1 MKNDINATSSR
12 RSSTTAACSP
22 VRGRPSIARSC
33 SIISREVLRLLHVDL
48 EDENLLDTP
57 RRWAES
63 LITMTS
69 GYDFTD
75 VKKLTTLFRKA
86 CSAADEKCQN
96 LVVIGGTYK
105 TLCAHHILPFFGQF
119 IIGYIPDKMI
129 IGASKIPR
137 IVEVHMR
144 RLQSQEHLAHDV
156 ADTIEQILEPNG
168 IAVWMGGVHLC
179 MVMRGVEQ
187 ESSFMETNV
196 LRGAFLERRADAA
209 GVHVHR
215 EPARAAR
222 VTETC
227 VTIARRSRKLR
238 GSRCL
243 PDDGPSPLLSSRSP
257 SWAADSRTRSRAST
271 TGTSRDGRASTTS
284 PTCRCRRRR
293 AQAAQQFD
301 RPAAK

>member
-1 MKNDINATSSR
+1 MKNG
-12 RSSTTAACSP
+12 SSTDLTTLDHEIDAL
-22 VRGRPSIARSC
+22 VHDRGVLATPRPSVD
-33 SIISREVLRLLHVDL
+33 REQLQHHLREALRLLHVDL
-48 EDENLLDTP
+48 EDENVLDTP
-57 RRWAES
+57 KRWAES

-105 TLCAHHILPFFGQF
+105 TLCAHHILPFFGRF
-119 IIGYIPDKMI
+119 IVGYIPEKTI

-156 ADTIEQILEPNG
+156 ADTIAKILEPRG

-196 LRGAFLERRADAA
+196 LRGEFLNDEKTRQEFMSIVNR
-209 GVHVHR
+209 
-215 EPARAAR
+215 
-222 VTETC
+222 
-227 VTIARRSRKLR
+227 R
-238 GSRCL
+238 GSR
-243 PDDGPSPLLSSRSP
+243 S
-257 SWAADSRTRSRAST
+257 
-271 TGTSRDGRASTTS
+271 
-284 PTCRCRRRR
+284 
-293 AQAAQQFD
+293 
-301 RPAAK
+301 

>member
-1 MKNDINATSSR
+1 MNERSFSCQSLATVRPNRRSLAYTCPAMKN
-12 RSSTTAACSP
+12 SSTEVVLQAEVDAVLSDRGLLISP
-22 VRGRPSIARSC
+22 RPTVDPGKLEFHL
-33 SIISREVLRLLHVDL
+33 RETLKLLHVDL
-48 EDENLLDTP
+48 NDESLRDTP

-86 CSAADEKCQN
+86 CSQADEHCQN

-105 TLCAHHILPFFGQF
+105 TLCAHHILPFFGHF
-119 IIGYIPDKMI
+119 IVGYIPERMI

-156 ADTIEQILEPNG
+156 AETIQSILEPRG
-168 IAVWMGGVHLC
+168 LAVWMGGVHMC

-196 LRGAFLERRADAA
+196 LRGAILNDE
-209 GVHVHR
+209 
-215 EPARAAR
+215 
-222 VTETC
+222 
-227 VTIARRSRKLR
+227 
-238 GSRCL
+238 
-243 PDDGPSPLLSSRSP
+243 
-257 SWAADSRTRSRAST
+257 RTRHEFMSIVNRR
-271 TGTSRDGRASTTS
+271 GQRD
-284 PTCRCRRRR
+284 
-293 AQAAQQFD
+293 
-301 RPAAK
+301 

>member
-1 MKNDINATSSR
+1 MKSLTVPPSAEILLQDQGLLL
-12 RSSTTAACSP
+12 SP
-22 VRGRPSIARSC
+22 RPTVD
-33 SIISREVLRLLHVDL
+33 REKLQEHLRKALELLHVDL
-48 EDENLLDTP
+48 DNENVRDTP

-63 LITMTS
+63 LVAMTS

-86 CSAADEKCQN
+86 CSTADENCQN

-105 TLCAHHILPFFGQF
+105 TLCAHHILPFFGHF
-119 IIGYIPDKMI
+119 IIGYIPEKTI

-156 ADTIEQILEPNG
+156 ADTIEKILEPKG

-196 LRGAFLERRADAA
+196 LRGAFLNDERTRQEFMSI
-209 GVHVHR
+209 VNR
-215 EPARAAR
+215 
-222 VTETC
+222 
-227 VTIARRSRKLR
+227 R
-238 GSRCL
+238 GSR
-243 PDDGPSPLLSSRSP
+243 S
-257 SWAADSRTRSRAST
+257 
-271 TGTSRDGRASTTS
+271 
-284 PTCRCRRRR
+284 
-293 AQAAQQFD
+293 
-301 RPAAK
+301 